1 MPGMMAGREKIWR
14 CSSRRSNEI
23 VGARPRTLL
32 PSNMSVIAPD
42 THTNIYETRRLLDE
56 YLLFHYG
63 TPAEV
68 LPWEQG
74 PREALG
80 FATRTVMELIDL
92 PRTPCEAKVLD
103 LGCAVGRSSF
113 ELANFGVSVL
123 GIDYSQSF
131 VDAAA
136 ALARGGQMDYERADE
151 GAARTKLVARVP
163 EILRR
168 DRVTFEQGDAMNLR
182 ADLGDYDV
190 VHAANLLC
198 RLTDPLK
205 LIERLPHLVRPG
217 GQLLLT
223 TPCTWLEDFTPRG
236 NWPKGSTKEWLTS
249 LLEPHFDLS
258 KTVDMPFLI
267 REHAR
272 KYQWSVALGM
282 RWRRKV

>member
-1 MPGMMAGREKIWR
+1 M
-14 CSSRRSNEI
+14 N
-23 VGARPRTLL
+23 L
-32 PSNMSVIAPD
+32 
-42 THTNIYETRRLLDE
+42 YETQRLLDE

-68 LPWEQG
+68 LPWENG

-80 FATRTVMELIDL
+80 FPVRTVMELIDL
-92 PRTPCEAKVLD
+92 PCAATALD

-113 ELANFGVSVL
+113 ELAKLGVSVL
-123 GIDYSQSF
+123 GIDYSQRF

-136 ALARGGQMDYERADE
+136 QLARNGSMHYERMDE
-151 GAARTKLVARVP
+151 GSAKTALVARVP
-163 EILRR
+163 EDVPR
-168 DRVTFEQGDAMNLR
+168 DRVRFEQGDAMNLR
-182 ADLGDYDV
+182 GDLGDFDI

-205 LIERLPHLVRPG
+205 LIERLPSLVKPG

-223 TPCTWLEDFTPRG
+223 TPCTWLEEFTPRG
-236 NWPKGSTKEWLTS
+236 HWPQGSTREWLTS
-249 LLEPHFDLS
+249 LLEPHFDLA
-258 KTVDMPFLI
+258 KTCDLPFLI

-282 RWRRKV
+282 RWRRKVESV

>member
-1 MPGMMAGREKIWR
+1 M
-14 CSSRRSNEI
+14 
-23 VGARPRTLL
+23 
-32 PSNMSVIAPD
+32 
-42 THTNIYETRRLLDE
+42 NIYETRRLLDE

-63 TPAEV
+63 QPAEV
-68 LPWEQG
+68 LPWEGG

-80 FATRTVMELIDL
+80 FPVRTVMELIDL
-92 PRTPCEAKVLD
+92 PRTPCEAVALD

-113 ELANFGVSVL
+113 ELANFGVRVL

-136 ALARGGQMDYERADE
+136 ALARDGSMSYERVDE
-151 GAARTKLVARVP
+151 GRAKTALVARVP
-163 EILRR
+163 ENLRR
-168 DRVTFEQGDAMNLR
+168 DRVRFEQGDAMNLR
-182 ADLGDYDV
+182 SDLGDYDI

-205 LIERLPHLVRPG
+205 LIERLPALVRPG

-223 TPCTWLEDFTPRG
+223 TPCTWLEEFTPRG
-236 NWPKGSTKEWLTS
+236 NWPQGSTREWLTS
-249 LLEPHFDLS
+249 LLEPHFELS
-258 KTVDMPFLI
+258 KTCDMPFLI

-282 RWRRKV
+282 RWRRKVEEV